1 MTLGEL
7 MKKVQQVSSQ
17 ISTAW
22 IPIKDKDG
30 NDIDI
35 DFKIVC
41 KDDNSCQLSHIELI
55 EQYNL

>member
-7 MKKVQQVSSQ
+7 MKRVQLVGSQ

-30 NDIDI
+30 NDVDI
-35 DFKIVC
+35 DFKIIC
-41 KDDNSCQLSHIELI
+41 KDDDSSQLSHIELI
-55 EQYNL
+55 EK

>member
-7 MKKVQQVSSQ
+7 MTRIQQVSSQ

-22 IPIKDKDG
+22 IPVKDKDG

-35 DFKIVC
+35 DFKVIC
-41 KDDNSCQLSHIELI
+41 KDDDSCQLSHIELI
-55 EQYNL
+55 EK

>member
-7 MKKVQQVSSQ
+7 MTRIQQVSSQ

-22 IPIKDKDG
+22 IPVKDKDG

-35 DFKIVC
+35 DFKVIC
-41 KDDNSCQLSHIELI
+41 KDDDSCQVSHIVLI
-55 EQYNL
+55 KK